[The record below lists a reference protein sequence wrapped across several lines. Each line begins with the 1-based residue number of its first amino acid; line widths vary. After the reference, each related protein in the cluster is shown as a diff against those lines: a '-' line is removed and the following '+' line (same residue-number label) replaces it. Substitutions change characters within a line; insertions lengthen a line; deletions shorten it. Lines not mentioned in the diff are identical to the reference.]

1 VLGKCGGFNSDV
13 LAGIRWAAGLS
24 VSGVPPNPYPAQVI
38 NISLGSGGTCDS
50 ASASVI
56 NEVTA
61 AGVLVVVSAGNEGGP
76 VDSPANCPGAI
87 GIVGL
92 RHAGTKVGFSSL
104 GPEIALGA
112 PGGNCVN
119 TVAGQPC
126 LFSLDTTSNAGVAS
140 PGANIY
146 TDQFNTNLGT
156 SFSAPIVSGIA
167 GLMLSVNG
175 NLKSPQLIARLKE
188 GSRPYPTTGDTTP
201 APPMC
206 QLPTAGTVQNT
217 ECICTTSVCG
227 AGMANANGAV
237 TAALRPIAAISATSG
252 FAAGQNVTLQ
262 GGGSAAACNRT
273 ISTYSWS
280 VSGSEISNAS
290 TATVQAPASNPIVVT
305 LTVTDSAGKIDSAN
319 ITINPT
325 STSTSA
331 PATAGSTPCLTAIT
345 PPIGVSIT
353 ATDANAAEAGADTG
367 TFTVT
372 RTGSTAAA
380 LTASLSITGTATN
393 GFDYQTLASSVTIP
407 AGAASA
413 TITVTPIDD
422 AVFDADKT
430 VIATIQPGAG
440 YEAGTSNS
448 ATITIVE
455 NKIGVTISVS
465 DPAASETGPHSG
477 IFLVSRT
484 GSTAAAL
491 AVTLSISGTATN
503 GTDYQ
508 TLPATATIAAGSA
521 SATVTV
527 TPIVNPVV
535 HAAKTVIATVQTGT
549 GYAVGSPSSAT
560 VTIAANDTSSG
571 GSSTTP
577 SSKGG
582 GGTFDPLTLLG
593 GLAFATYAALRRRA
607 AAPGR
612 KRGEWRLSYL

>member
-1 VLGKCGGFNSDV
+1 
-13 LAGIRWAAGLS
+13 
-24 VSGVPPNPYPAQVI
+24 
-38 NISLGSGGTCDS
+38 
-50 ASASVI
+50 
-56 NEVTA
+56 
-61 AGVLVVVSAGNEGGP
+61 
-76 VDSPANCPGAI
+76 
-87 GIVGL
+87 
-92 RHAGTKVGFSSL
+92 
-104 GPEIALGA
+104 
-112 PGGNCVN
+112 
-119 TVAGQPC
+119 
-126 LFSLDTTSNAGVAS
+126 
-140 PGANIY
+140 
-146 TDQFNTNLGT
+146 
-156 SFSAPIVSGIA
+156 
-167 GLMLSVNG
+167 
-175 NLKSPQLIARLKE
+175 
-188 GSRPYPTTGDTTP
+188 
-201 APPMC
+201 
-206 QLPTAGTVQNT
+206 
-217 ECICTTSVCG
+217 
-227 AGMANANGAV
+227 
-237 TAALRPIAAISATSG
+237 
-252 FAAGQNVTLQ
+252 
-262 GGGSAAACNRT
+262 
-273 ISTYSWS
+273 
-280 VSGSEISNAS
+280 
-290 TATVQAPASNPIVVT
+290 
-305 LTVTDSAGKIDSAN
+305 
-319 ITINPT
+319 
-325 STSTSA
+325 
-331 PATAGSTPCLTAIT
+331 
-345 PPIGVSIT
+345 VSIT

-503 GTDYQ
+503 GTDYP

-612 KRGEWRLSYL
+612 KRGEWRLSYLRSA